1 MVEKLGSVV
10 SAVAEPLVGDKI
22 KNKTAEIIDKKFTDP
37 RLIINIEE
45 MLLNNFGNEPY
56 YNNLTKFLEQFH
68 TIKNVLDMFNGEKA
82 IESKENYVFNNVNEF
97 VKNYGCQ
104 TNEISELKKVFS
116 CIYDEAY
123 NGRLILNPHSDF
135 GKLQQDLHRI
145 ENQQV
150 TDSNNQTELLKLI
163 LSNQERL
170 FAQMGNVCVVTSD
183 DIEDTS
189 EKVEKFLEQVKSVGE
204 DNNPTENDEEAIA
217 KYTKLMA
224 DVPTELRGES
234 QVHIDKVICNIK
246 CRIALCY
253 SNLGNIEESFRQL
266 KTIQPETAK
275 QSKLYHFAKAAIVV
289 NHCIEDKYADAT
301 LSIEEALKLDPN
313 YHRVVFIK
321 HYLAAL
327 QKENGV
333 DEIIGS
339 LDKYFKPIIGNEKD
353 NSIIAD
359 YYVYRAFIYKEY
371 DKHFEAIENH
381 TLAIQYGYDEMVA
394 NYNIAFSYYL
404 IGVENVPKDTRTF
417 GTEVKHSEII
427 KVIKNLKPCLINN
440 KQTVCH
446 SFIKSRMIELYI
458 SSCCLIGIKHE
469 LKPISEYISIPGLSY
484 ESIRGIVLGSEG
496 IISDENIS
504 LLEEGDKLFAKVFNY
519 SLNND
524 FDSIKNLFA
533 EMDGNVLSNL
543 PQGLIY
549 MLLQTC
555 VISKD
560 ITNYWKYRPL
570 INNANNELIE
580 CLDAYSY
587 ELEGK
592 LEDSKEIVDK
602 YAFESKDY
610 HILSNILNFYSR
622 NNLNIEHEE
631 LLLRVFDLKDKE
643 EIYID
648 DLLQFYGQAISFLTR
663 LKSYNAE
670 KFIDAL
676 TSEELP
682 VEDVCKIKWNYY
694 TAIGDVQ
701 NMYECISNIYEA
713 NHDFETGYNK
723 VVCEVK
729 LMKYSEALSNSLT
742 LFDSLGDDVE
752 KKTKM
757 MGMISDIYL
766 FMNDYDNSFEWAKKA
781 HEITMQNPYDESHQ
795 FYMGRATRT
804 GHIEALSDT
813 VEYKKTHP
821 VVVGKWLKE
830 FKISDD
836 NPIESLTK
844 AIEEMSGE
852 SHDEY
857 VKREQ
862 EIARVYRSNIVSNSL
877 LLKHYHQSL
886 SNFFIF
892 ASQRKLSISQGNHKQ
907 LELEKS
913 LIKDD
918 VFVDALTLIVMN
930 RYDCLGVLNHIR
942 NIHIC
947 YSTISYLQYFIGG
960 TDAHY
965 VVNILKWLEETKNV
979 IFESDGYK
987 FDSLY
992 PEFFSEEFLACC
1004 NAAVIK
1010 QIPLLTVEPVI
1021 KLIQQY
1027 NLEIIPKGLLMVS
1040 LPGLCYRVLE
1050 NKPQELE
1057 KTLYDLLSDCK
1068 FICFRANTI
1077 LSKIENQNY
1086 TIDKIA
1092 LDRFFI
1098 CDTTCDMI
1106 SFANVYCGV
1115 INRLLKI
1122 NLKAANDFTELVLK
1136 DSIRIWNRGDYYR
1149 HILITINSDDAECL
1163 SKSESIQQYLVYLTL
1178 AIKKIYTN
1186 IPNDIAQT
1194 YNKIIEI
1201 IAHKFIVNCLDDY
1214 NALNCGKYANCLSH
1228 EIISS
1233 DVSQKYYDAALE

>member
-1 MVEKLGSVV
+1 MVDKLAPVAGGIAETLV
-10 SAVAEPLVGDKI
+10 SDKF
-22 KNKTAEIIDKKFTDP
+22 KNKVSEIKDTVFTDP
-37 RLIINIEE
+37 ILIADIEKL
-45 MLLNNFGNEPY
+45 LLNEFGDEPF
-56 YNNLTKFLEQFH
+56 YNNLTRYIAEHNIIYLLIQM
-68 TIKNVLDMFNGEKA
+68 LNGKID
-82 IESKENYVFNNVNEF
+82 IESKNNFVNDNADRYIS
-97 VKNYGCQ
+97 KYGCNP
-104 TNEISELKKVFS
+104 NEISNLKKAF
-116 CIYDEAY
+116 CNIFENACNKKLALNAY
-123 NGRLILNPHSDF
+123 SDT
-135 GKLQQDLHRI
+135 GKLQLDFHRY
-145 ENQQV
+145 ESQYNSDMEEV
-150 TDSNNQTELLKLI
+150 KDMMKTFLY
-163 LSNQERL
+163 NQERL
-170 FAQMGNVCVVTSD
+170 SAQMGNVRVVAPD

-189 EKVEKFLEQVKSVGE
+189 EKVDKFLEKIKDFGKE
-204 DNNPTENDEEAIA
+204 NNPTENDEEAIT
-217 KYTKLMA
+217 KYTKLLA
-224 DVPTELRGES
+224 DVPIELRGES

-246 CRIALCY
+246 CHLALCY
-253 SNLGNIEESFRQL
+253 SNLGNTEEAFNQFNN
-266 KTIQPETAK
+266 IQPEVAK
-275 QSKLYHFAKAAIVV
+275 QSKLYHFAKAVIVV
-289 NHCIEDKYADAT
+289 NHCIEDKYADAM

-333 DEIIGS
+333 EEIINS
-339 LDKYFKPIIGNEKD
+339 LDTYFKPIIDIEED

-381 TLAIQYGYDEMVA
+381 TLAIQYGYDELVA
-394 NYNIAFSYYL
+394 NYNIALSYYL
-404 IGVENVPKDTRTF
+404 IAVENVPKETRTF
-417 GTEVKHSEII
+417 GNEVKHSEII
-427 KVIKNLKPCLINN
+427 KVIKTLKPCLINN

-446 SFIKSRMIELYI
+446 AFLKSRMIELYV
-458 SSCCLIGIKHE
+458 SSCCLIGIKHK
-469 LKPISEYISIPGLSY
+469 LNPISEYINIPGLSY
-484 ESIRGIVLGSEG
+484 ECVRGIILGSEG
-496 IISDENIS
+496 IILEENLN
-504 LLEEGDKLFAKVFNY
+504 LLEDDDKLFAKVFNC
-519 SLNND
+519 SHNND
-524 FDSIKNLFA
+524 FDSIKNLFTKIDWN
-533 EMDGNVLSNL
+533 ELSNL

-560 ITNYWKYRPL
+560 AINYWKYRPL
-570 INNANNELIE
+570 INNANNELIQ

-592 LEDSKEIVDK
+592 LEDAKNIVNK
-602 YAFESKDY
+602 YACQSKDY

-622 NNLNIEHEE
+622 NKLDAEHEE
-631 LLLRVFDLKDKE
+631 LLLRILDLKNSED
-643 EIYID
+643 IYID

-670 KFIDAL
+670 RFIDAL

-713 NHDFETGYNK
+713 NHDFENGYNK

-742 LFDSLGDDVE
+742 LFDSLGHDVE

-757 MGMISDIYL
+757 MCMISDIYL
-766 FMNDYDNSFEWAKKA
+766 FMNDNDNSFEWAKKA
-781 HEITMQNPYDESHQ
+781 HEITIQNPHHYSHQ

-804 GHIEALSDT
+804 GHTEALSDT
-813 VEYKKTHP
+813 FEYKKTHP
-821 VVVGKWLKE
+821 VVVGTWLKE

-836 NPIESLTK
+836 NPIESLIK
-844 AIEEMSGE
+844 AVEEMSGE

-862 EIARVYRSNIVSNSL
+862 EIARIYRSNIVSNSL

-886 SNFFIF
+886 SNFFVF
-892 ASQRKLSISQGNHKQ
+892 ASQHKLSISHGINTQ
-907 LELEKS
+907 LESEKN

-930 RYDCLGVLNHIR
+930 RYDCIEVLN
-942 NIHIC
+942 NIKNVHIC
-947 YSTISYLQYFIGG
+947 YSTISYLQSFMG
-960 TDAHY
+960 TLDAQY
-965 VVNILKWLEETKNV
+965 VINILNWLKESKNTV
-979 IFESDGYK
+979 FEIDGYK
-987 FDSLY
+987 FESLS
-992 PEFFSEEFLACC
+992 PGFFSEEFLACC

-1010 QIPLLTVEPVI
+1010 QIPLLTVELVI

-1027 NLEIIPKGLLMVS
+1027 KLEIIPKGLLTVS
-1040 LPGLCYRVLE
+1040 LPGFCYSLLE

-1057 KTLYDLLSDCK
+1057 KTLYDLLSDCQ

-1077 LSKIENQNY
+1077 LSKIESQNY
-1086 TIDKIA
+1086 IIDKIS

-1115 INRLLKI
+1115 INKLLET
-1122 NLKAANDFTELVLK
+1122 NENAAIAFTELVLK
-1136 DSIRIWNRGDYYR
+1136 DSIRIWNRGFHYR
-1149 HILITINSDDAECL
+1149 YLLESDPDDMECL
-1163 SKSESIQQYLVYLTL
+1163 GKSEAIQQYIIYLTF
-1178 AIKKIYTN
+1178 AIKKIYTD
-1186 IPNDIAQT
+1186 IPNEIKGI
-1194 YNKIIEI
+1194 YNQIIEI
-1201 IAHKFIVNCLDDY
+1201 IAHNI
-1214 NALNCGKYANCLSH
+1214 SH
-1228 EIISS
+1228 EYVEKIKSTF
-1233 DVSQKYYDAALE
+1233 DLF